1 MFITIKIYFL
11 SFLLRLVL
19 NSIFFTC
26 RIKVHNE
33 KSFISHINK
42 NSALLA
48 FWHHHSLL
56 FAHYVRQKR
65 LPVWAISSTH
75 SDSEILAK
83 VLTSWHI
90 KLIRGSS
97 TRGWVNIIKQMIG
110 LYRSSN
116 TIIAVTPDGPRGP
129 RKVAKPGAFSVA
141 YKHGVQI
148 FSVAATASS
157 FWSLP
162 SWDKTIIP
170 KPFSI
175 IHVRFSVLPSKTSLE
190 STSLSKELLLNQKKL
205 IDDV

>member
-1 MFITIKIYFL
+1 
-11 SFLLRLVL
+11 
-19 NSIFFTC
+19 
-26 RIKVHNE
+26 
-33 KSFISHINK
+33 
-42 NSALLA
+42 
-48 FWHHHSLL
+48 
-56 FAHYVRQKR
+56 
-65 LPVWAISSTH
+65 
-75 SDSEILAK
+75 
-83 VLTSWHI
+83 
-90 KLIRGSS
+90 
-97 TRGWVNIIKQMIG
+97 MIG